1 MRSVAS
7 TISHVAERP
16 ASAHNRDGQGST
28 LTKQQTGLSTSTT
41 RSPSIAQSL
50 AEEIANAVTH
60 GIGAALSIVGLTLMV
75 VIAVLYGDAWQVM
88 GMVIY
93 GGSLVFLYL
102 ASTLYH
108 SFQIDS
114 AKSFF
119 HRMDHVGIS
128 MLIAGTYTPILLV
141 KMRNP
146 QGLTFLVVIWTL
158 AITAAVIKSFFTGRF
173 VRLSTAI
180 YVAMGWLALLLAKP
194 LIETMGID
202 GALWLLA
209 GGLAYSLGVIPF
221 LWKRLRFHHA
231 IWHLFVMAG
240 SAFHFL
246 GIFRYVLLPIH

>member
-1 MRSVAS
+1 
-7 TISHVAERP
+7 
-16 ASAHNRDGQGST
+16 
-28 LTKQQTGLSTSTT
+28 LTNQQTGLSTTT
-41 RSPSIAQSL
+41 TQSPSMAQSL

-75 VIAVLYGDAWQVM
+75 VIAVLYGDGWQVM

-114 AKSFF
+114 VKQFF

-194 LIETMGID
+194 MIDTMGWD

-221 LWKRLRFHHA
+221 LWERLRFHHA

-240 SAFHFL
+240 SVFHFF

>member
-1 MRSVAS
+1 
-7 TISHVAERP
+7 
-16 ASAHNRDGQGST
+16 
-28 LTKQQTGLSTSTT
+28 LTNQQTGLSTTTT
-41 RSPSIAQSL
+41 RSPSKAQSL

-60 GIGAALSIVGLTLMV
+60 GIGAVLSIVGLTLMV
-75 VIAVLYGDAWQVM
+75 VIAVLYGDGWQVM

-114 AKSFF
+114 VKSFF

-194 LIETMGID
+194 LIDTMGID

-240 SAFHFL
+240 SVFHFL